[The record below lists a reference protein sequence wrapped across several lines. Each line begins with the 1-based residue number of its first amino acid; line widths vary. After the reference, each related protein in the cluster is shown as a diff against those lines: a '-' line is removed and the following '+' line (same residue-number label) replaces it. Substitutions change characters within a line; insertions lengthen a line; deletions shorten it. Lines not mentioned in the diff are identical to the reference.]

1 MKKSSIAPC
10 LLVCVLLLASGAAR
24 AASSCVTLASAPET
38 HTVQAGDTLWDI
50 AARFLRDPWCWRAVW
65 SDNREHISNP
75 HWIFPGQRLMLD
87 RAHAHIG
94 ASPLPAEATVS
105 DVVKLSPTVRASAVS
120 PFSLAKETDT
130 KQLTI
135 KDKYRL
141 VSMATLS
148 NAARIAGSGDGRR
161 LLRVGDVVQVNG
173 PPLVGDSF
181 DVMRPLTPLK
191 DDQIGP
197 ALALPL
203 KRIGQVRRQ
212 VRPQDNTSQ
221 QFVIALA
228 EAELVEGDV
237 LLLARTKSDPLPPP
251 QVTPALQAKILAVM
265 RDGQSASQYDVLA
278 LNRGSLD
285 GLRPGNTVEI
295 TLPDKIELDEY
306 RARSSESMATLWVFE
321 VADHVALA
329 LIMRSRA
336 VLDVGSLIQTASPGD
351 R

>member
-1 MKKSSIAPC
+1 MKKSSIATC
-10 LLVCVLLLASGAAR
+10 LFVGVLLVAASAVR
-24 AASSCVTLASAPET
+24 AASPCVTLASAPET

-75 HWIFPGQRLMLD
+75 HWIFPGQRLTLD
-87 RAHAHIG
+87 RHHGG
-94 ASPLPAEATVS
+94 ASPLPVEPTASE
-105 DVVKLSPTVRASAVS
+105 VVKLSPTVRASAVA
-120 PFSLAKETDT
+120 PFSLAKEIDT

-141 VSMATLS
+141 VSMATIS

-191 DDQIGP
+191 DDQIDT

-203 KRIGQVRRQ
+203 KRIGQVRGQ
-212 VRPQDNTSQ
+212 VRRQDNTSQ
-221 QFVIALA
+221 QFVISQA

-237 LLLARTKSDPLPPP
+237 LLPARAKSDPLPTP
-251 QVTPALQAKILAVM
+251 QITPALQAKILAVM
-265 RDGQSASQYDVLA
+265 REGQSASQYDVLA
-278 LNRGSLD
+278 LNRGLSD
-285 GLRPGNTVEI
+285 GLRPGSKVEI

-306 RARSSESMATLWVFE
+306 RARVFESMATLWVFE
-321 VADHVALA
+321 VADHAALA
-329 LIMRSRA
+329 LIMRSRE
-336 VLDVGSLIQTASPGD
+336 VLGVGSLIQTASPRD